1 MKKLIPFLML
11 IPFLGVAQLQK
22 TKLSTMVNAPT
33 GTVHIVASNPLNG
46 VQNYST
52 TAQLGLLT
60 NKDSLSINGVVK
72 SLFGKPSFT
81 VSVPTETQTL
91 QSVINPAN
99 AIQNNPN
106 KYDCYNNWI
115 DNSIMAVNVGN
126 GITQNYSFIS
136 SSGNLI
142 PSPVGNSSW
151 LAIGTDAANE
161 SQLTLQSNTSGYNDI
176 ITINSLNGLNIKK
189 SNNSDTLFNVDRV
202 NNIVTYKGNEISVS
216 TASTTVL
223 TASTGIA
230 LTGSAP
236 SYTIT
241 NSLPNITQS
250 LSISTNTI
258 SLSGGGGSI
267 TIPTGSTTVLTA
279 STNITV
285 SGSAPNYTISAPTQ
299 TAGLQ
304 PALTASTNITIN
316 SNTISAASPTITA
329 GSNMSVTTSGLNYTV
344 AATTQTA
351 GLISLSSLSATA
363 PLSYNNSTGSFTITP
378 SFTNT
383 ALNGTTTLT
392 GAINHS
398 MTASSASSAT
408 VNLAA
413 WTGNYGHITGTV
425 TITNFGTVQAGAQ
438 RIITFDGALT
448 VTSNTAAIILPG
460 NSNIATAA
468 NDVMM
473 LVSEGSGVWR
483 CTSYMRADESY
494 TNYTP
499 SWTGFSSTPTIT
511 AGDAR
516 YKMISKNTCHVIIW
530 VTTAGTSNTNAL
542 TVTLPFTAASTGGG
556 GNGLQQSVMGV
567 LNNGVQVNGSVRS
580 RASSSNI
587 LDCYNGIVGATF
599 TTSGSK
605 GVFLNYIY
613 QTE

>member
-1 MKKLIPFLML
+1 MKKLISILML

-22 TKLSTMVNAPT
+22 TKLSTMANAPT
-33 GTVHIVASNPLNG
+33 GTVHVVATNPLNG

-81 VSVPTETQTL
+81 
-91 QSVINPAN
+91 
-99 AIQNNPN
+99 
-106 KYDCYNNWI
+106 
-115 DNSIMAVNVGN
+115 
-126 GITQNYSFIS
+126 
-136 SSGNLI
+136 
-142 PSPVGNSSW
+142 
-151 LAIGTDAANE
+151 
-161 SQLTLQSNTSGYNDI
+161 
-176 ITINSLNGLNIKK
+176 
-189 SNNSDTLFNVDRV
+189 
-202 NNIVTYKGNEISVS
+202 ISV
-216 TASTTVL
+216 
-223 TASTGIA
+223 
-230 LTGSAP
+230 
-236 SYTIT
+236 
-241 NSLPNITQS
+241 
-250 LSISTNTI
+250 
-258 SLSGGGGSI
+258 
-267 TIPTGSTTVLTA
+267 PTGSTTVLTA

-285 SGSAPNYTISAPTQ
+285 SGAAPNYTISAATPTAQTTILTGSTNITVSGSAPNYTISTPTQ

-363 PLSYNNSTGSFTITP
+363 PLSYNNTTGVFTITP

-383 ALNGTTTLT
+383 ALNGTTTVT

-398 MTASSASSAT
+398 MTASAASSAT
-408 VNLAA
+408 VNLST